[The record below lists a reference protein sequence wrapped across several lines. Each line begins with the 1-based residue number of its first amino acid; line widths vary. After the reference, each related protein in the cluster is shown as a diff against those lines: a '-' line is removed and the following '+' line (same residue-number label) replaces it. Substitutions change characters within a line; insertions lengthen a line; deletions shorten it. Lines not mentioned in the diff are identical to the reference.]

1 MHKSINKYFGVL
13 LLLSIVIVSCDYHN
27 DIVHT
32 RKSFK
37 ERRNAYETVVTN
49 IRQYRDNLKCSRS
62 SCEIEIENINIDKKL
77 QSNFSYIRLVSSKPL
92 VIEFNVTE
100 SIYAYIWYA
109 ETADS
114 VQYIFSYPQV
124 VANELTVK
132 KLDEH
137 WFYIKR
143 DWN

>member
-1 MHKSINKYFGVL
+1 MQNVIKYFGVL
-13 LLLSIVIVSCDYHN
+13 LLLSIVLVSCDYHN

-32 RKSFK
+32 LKSFK
-37 ERRNAYETVVTN
+37 EKRNTYETVVTN
-49 IRQYRDNLKCSRS
+49 IQQYRDALGCSTSR
-62 SCEIEIENINIDKKL
+62 CKLRIKDINIDKEL
-77 QSNFSYIRLVSSKPL
+77 QSNFFSIRIASSKPL
-92 VIEFNVTE
+92 IIEFNVTE

-114 VQYIFSYPQV
+114 VEYIFSYPQV
-124 VANELTVK
+124 VANELTLR

-137 WFYIKR
+137 WFFVKR